1 MGDTIPLPN
10 MQIDQID
17 NEGSFSFWKNFALVA
32 FFFILTPIVLGTS
45 LFSLVSLKSLSAQE
59 KVAHIPGQLTSGARV
74 FASLPAQIPS
84 VAGAATSADARVEI
98 IRAYLKD
105 YRSPLEPLAEFIVA
119 TSDKYGLDFRLT
131 TAIAQQESNLCKY
144 IPSGSYNCW
153 GWGIHSRGSL
163 GFSSFEEGIETVSQ
177 GLKENYIDMGYVSP
191 DEIMAKYTPL
201 SPGTWAI
208 GVNKFMSDME

>member
-1 MGDTIPLPN
+1 
-10 MQIDQID
+10 MQIAQID
-17 NEGSFSFWKNFALVA
+17 NEGSFSFWKSLVLIAL
-32 FFFILTPIVLGTS
+32 FFTLTPIVLGTS
-45 LFSLVSLKSLSAQE
+45 LFSLVSLKELSTQE
-59 KVAHIPGQLTSGARV
+59 KAVHVAGGLTSGVRV

-98 IRAYLKD
+98 VRSYLKD

-119 TSDKYGLDFRLT
+119 TADKHGLDFRLT

-144 IPSGSYNCW
+144 IPPGTYNCW
-153 GWGIHSRGSL
+153 GWGIHSRGTL
-163 GFSSFEEGIETVSQ
+163 GFSSYEEGIETVSQ
-177 GLKENYIDMGYVSP
+177 GLKQNYIDMGYVTP
-191 DEIMAKYTPL
+191 DEIMTKYTPL